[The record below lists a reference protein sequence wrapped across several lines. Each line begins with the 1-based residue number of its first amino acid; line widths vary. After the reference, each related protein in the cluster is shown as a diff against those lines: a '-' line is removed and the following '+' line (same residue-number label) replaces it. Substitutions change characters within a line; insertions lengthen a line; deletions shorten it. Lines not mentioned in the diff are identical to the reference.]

1 MSLERTDFRRQ
12 EMPRLKNFIIGFVFL
27 LSLSLCMSCIHDIEE
42 EIVAKMP
49 TLKTFKILGENAIDG
64 NITIKTKEILLEKSD
79 IILEFNEGDFVGDFV
94 CSENLPIKLIEG
106 EKKEVSITTIATE
119 NYLSFQ
125 KKVIIECNSHTPLNL
140 KKISI
145 FGKVA
150 SSKFYIPNDKNK
162 IEKVDI
168 ALEFIQNDVS
178 AFDIM
183 PNPFK
188 IEDGEDEK
196 KLIIFIDE
204 SPLYERWQM
213 EIDVLREKTENK
225 TIDDAVLK
233 LESLISWANTTVEK
247 DISLPKTVE
256 GFQDST
262 VEWLSS
268 DFLHCTNDGTITQ
281 DLRDISVSFI
291 ATIKWNGKEKIVYF
305 NVVVGRIKK
314 IIKIEPTRPLET
326 KVIYDFSSQQYLD
339 LYQNGTLIKKY
350 QIKSVDIEEKK
361 LALKLVAKMNE
372 ENVLTKVEDLKD
384 SQKKYE
390 IAKVLF
396 GKKFV
401 KLKNASLVTWEDFK
415 DYANDYLDVVG
426 FVDVEDEELFD
437 WLVRGAFFIGIP
449 ITFSG
454 TFEEF
459 KKLAPLEITHL
470 LQDLFKRAKDS
481 LIKFEGWD
489 KNIQDDEFLPLL
501 LEEYKTMFEYEI
513 DSLGKSKT
521 YSYILKKTNERQIW
535 ELGYSF
541 EAEATYQKS
550 LPWQEQNGYYILKDA
565 PSNVRLYIEVV
576 YKNKVGI
583 YHGVVTYDSSTMTSP
598 SPHYQFSGLL
608 LDKGFCLIDEGYG
621 KTLEGNIKD
630 LKNGKISLYISTYEI
645 RSGTNILT
653 FVGEIV
659 R

>member
-1 MSLERTDFRRQ
+1 
-12 EMPRLKNFIIGFVFL
+12 MPRLKNFIIGFVFL

-49 TLKTFKILGENAIDG
+49 TL

-233 LESLISWANTTVEK
+233 LESLISCANTT
-247 DISLPKTVE
+247 
-256 GFQDST
+256 
-262 VEWLSS
+262 
-268 DFLHCTNDGTITQ
+268 DFRIRQLNGCLLI
-281 DLRDISVSFI
+281 FCI
-291 ATIKWNGKEKIVYF
+291 A
-305 NVVVGRIKK
+305 
-314 IIKIEPTRPLET
+314 
-326 KVIYDFSSQQYLD
+326 Q
-339 LYQNGTLIKKY
+339 
-350 QIKSVDIEEKK
+350 
-361 LALKLVAKMNE
+361 M
-372 ENVLTKVEDLKD
+372 
-384 SQKKYE
+384 
-390 IAKVLF
+390 
-396 GKKFV
+396 
-401 KLKNASLVTWEDFK
+401 
-415 DYANDYLDVVG
+415 
-426 FVDVEDEELFD
+426 
-437 WLVRGAFFIGIP
+437 
-449 ITFSG
+449 
-454 TFEEF
+454 
-459 KKLAPLEITHL
+459 
-470 LQDLFKRAKDS
+470 
-481 LIKFEGWD
+481 
-489 KNIQDDEFLPLL
+489 
-501 LEEYKTMFEYEI
+501 M
-513 DSLGKSKT
+513 
-521 YSYILKKTNERQIW
+521 
-535 ELGYSF
+535 
-541 EAEATYQKS
+541 
-550 LPWQEQNGYYILKDA
+550 EQ
-565 PSNVRLYIEVV
+565 
-576 YKNKVGI
+576 
-583 YHGVVTYDSSTMTSP
+583 
-598 SPHYQFSGLL
+598 
-608 LDKGFCLIDEGYG
+608 
-621 KTLEGNIKD
+621 
-630 LKNGKISLYISTYEI
+630 
-645 RSGTNILT
+645 
-653 FVGEIV
+653 
-659 R
+659 